1 MQFRKKP
8 SSSAPDS
15 GNTDP
20 LWEKYLSLKKKYEA
34 ISALHELA
42 SQAGRLPETVV
53 KTHLL
58 DEIRSMLSSHEVGV
72 TKQAEKGAMALD
84 ICCPDCGSKDHQ
96 RCPNSEEQPYKKWL
110 DTLQRG
116 S

>member
-8 SSSAPDS
+8 YRSAPDS
-15 GNTDP
+15 GVTDP

-42 SQAGRLPETVV
+42 SQAGRLPDTVV

-58 DEIRSMLSSHEVGV
+58 QDVRSLLSSHEVGE
-72 TKQAEKGAMALD
+72 QNIAEKGANSRTD
-84 ICCPDCGSKDHQ
+84 HCPDCGSKSHQ
-96 RCPNSEEQPYKKWL
+96 RCSNPEEPYQKWL
-110 DTLQRG
+110 PRSDRLR
-116 S
+116 